1 LIAAL
6 TVARELAQVGVVA
19 TGAANAV
26 APVAV
31 AVVASRHVPL
41 TAAVAGPGP
50 LRPEANGAL
59 RVATVPSA
67 VTVGIA
73 QNVATAVIVVVAVPW
88 VKAAPLPVASPSPV
102 APMVVRAGSSP
113 AAVLMVP
120 ASVPVGPS
128 GVRVVRLAASTTAVL
143 PAVGQRVVSV
153 VRIGAPAPRAA
164 ASRPPARMAALSV
177 LGAPRV
183 APSSALA
190 PPLRS
195 AAHRATATVPLP
207 WRCPWVRWAI
217 PPALMPAP
225 PTT

>member
-1 LIAAL
+1 MIAAL

-102 APMVVRAGSSP
+102 APMVVRADSSP

-177 LGAPRV
+177 LV